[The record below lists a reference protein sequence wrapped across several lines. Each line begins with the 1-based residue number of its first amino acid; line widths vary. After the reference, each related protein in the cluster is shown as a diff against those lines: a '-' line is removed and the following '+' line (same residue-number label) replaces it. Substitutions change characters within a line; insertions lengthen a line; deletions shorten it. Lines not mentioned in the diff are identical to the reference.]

1 MTGPIADLSYARHFL
16 EVFAVKKALHG
27 AALALIL
34 ALTLILPYRLFI
46 GPIDWAALLGGGLD
60 GVSSASVILDAP
72 SGEYVVLLNA
82 RLHEKKGTVQDWTD
96 FFHGESPLIMEDI
109 RCLAARQDAGGLQ
122 MALSYQSRL
131 PENQM
136 KLSVIDGTLMLS
148 RADEALFD
156 AIVMSKEFAEAFGA
170 ASADGAGIMSLA
182 ISGAE
187 AEAIE
192 S

>member
-1 MTGPIADLSYARHFL
+1 M
-16 EVFAVKKALHG
+16 KKALHG
-27 AALALIL
+27 ACLALIL
-34 ALTLILPYRLFI
+34 ALTLILPYRVFI
-46 GPIDWAALLGGGLD
+46 GPIDWGALLGGGLD

-82 RLHEKKGTVQDWTD
+82 ALHEKKGTVQDWTD

-109 RCLAARQDAGGLQ
+109 RCLAARQDAGGVE

-136 KLSVIDGTLMLS
+136 KLAVVDGTLMLS
-148 RADEALFD
+148 RADEGLFD
-156 AIVMSKEFAEAFGA
+156 VVVMSKEFAEAFGA
-170 ASADGAGIMSLA
+170 ESARSAGAALLE